1 METTSL
7 PTLVDELITA
17 ARAAHSGRAAHTV
30 HGKSSNRLRQTVIAM
45 TAGSALSDHESPG
58 EASLQV
64 LRGEVTLTAGSESWQ
79 GAVGDLVEIPDT
91 RHGLSAQQD
100 SAILLTVRLDG

>member
-1 METTSL
+1 METTRL
-7 PTLVDELITA
+7 PELVDELLNA
-17 ARAAHSGRAAHTV
+17 ARDAHSGRAAHTV

-45 TAGSALSDHESPG
+45 TAGTVLSDHESPG

-64 LRGEVTLTAGSESWQ
+64 LRGQVTLTVGDESWQ
-79 GAVGDLVEIPDT
+79 GTDGDLVEIPDA

-100 SAILLTVRLDG
+100 SAVLLTVRLAG